1 MEKEIRDKILKM
13 MNERNISYGELSKRT
28 NLSKST
34 LQRYMT
40 KEDAKVPIDRLSII
54 AKGLNTTPAYLM
66 GWNNQIYA
74 EIENLVNDGQLICE
88 DEVIYSASNI
98 SFIKVPLYGDIS
110 CGNGA
115 FVDDNIVDYVA
126 VPNDNLNPKSEYFAQ
141 RAKGDSMI
149 NAGIDDGDII
159 VFEKVNTID
168 DNKIGCFCI
177 DESMATCK
185 RFKRGSSYIQLIPAN
200 QNYDPIVVDL
210 ENTNFR
216 ILGKLRKV
224 IKEFD

>member
-1 MEKEIRDKILKM
+1 MNKIVDRLNNAIK
-13 MNERNISYGELSKRT
+13 ISNLSYAELEKRT
-28 NLSKST
+28 KISKSA
-34 LQRYMT
+34 LQRYASGQT
-40 KEDAKVPIDRLSII
+40 KKIPLDVITSIAPIL
-54 AKGLNTTPAYLM
+54 GVTPAYLM
-66 GWNNQIYA
+66 GWEENSDENIYT
-74 EIENLVNDGQLICE
+74 
-88 DEVIYSASNI
+88 ASNI

-159 VFEKVNTID
+159 VFEKVSTID

>member
-1 MEKEIRDKILKM
+1 MEFKDLVKNRRSALNMSMEELGKKVGVSKATVQRWESGEIKNVRRDKI
-13 MNERNISYGELSKRT
+13 SK
-28 NLSKST
+28 LA
-34 LQRYMT
+34 
-40 KEDAKVPIDRLSII
+40 DA
-54 AKGLNTTPAYLM
+54 LNTTPAYLM

-74 EIENLVNDGQLICE
+74 EIENLVNNGQLICE

-126 VPNDNLNPKSEYFAQ
+126 IPNDNLNPKSEYFAQ

>member
-1 MEKEIRDKILKM
+1 MEFKDLVKNRRSALNMSMEELGKKVGVSKATVQRWESGEIKNVRRDKI
-13 MNERNISYGELSKRT
+13 SK
-28 NLSKST
+28 LA
-34 LQRYMT
+34 
-40 KEDAKVPIDRLSII
+40 DA
-54 AKGLNTTPAYLM
+54 LNTTPAYLM

-159 VFEKVNTID
+159 VFEKVSTID

-210 ENTNFR
+210 ESTNFR

>member
-1 MEKEIRDKILKM
+1 MEFKDLVKNRRSALNMSMEELGKKVGVSKATVQRWESGEIKNVRRDKI
-13 MNERNISYGELSKRT
+13 SK
-28 NLSKST
+28 LA
-34 LQRYMT
+34 
-40 KEDAKVPIDRLSII
+40 DA
-54 AKGLNTTPAYLM
+54 LNTTPAYLM

-74 EIENLVNDGQLICE
+74 EIENLVNNGQLICE

-159 VFEKVNTID
+159 VFEKVSTID

-210 ENTNFR
+210 ESTNFR

>member
-1 MEKEIRDKILKM
+1 MEFKDLVKNRRSALNMSMEELGKKVGVSKATVQRWESGEIKNVRRDKI
-13 MNERNISYGELSKRT
+13 SK
-28 NLSKST
+28 LA
-34 LQRYMT
+34 
-40 KEDAKVPIDRLSII
+40 DA
-54 AKGLNTTPAYLM
+54 LNTTPAYLM
-66 GWNNQIYA
+66 GWDNKIYT
-74 EIENLVNDGQLICE
+74 EIEHMVNDAQLICE
-88 DEVIYSASNI
+88 DEAIYSASNI

-149 NAGIDDGDII
+149 NAGIDNGDII
-159 VFEKVNTID
+159 VFEKVSTID

>member
-1 MEKEIRDKILKM
+1 MEFKDLVKNRRSALNMSMEELGKKVGVSKATVQRWESGEIKNVRRDKI
-13 MNERNISYGELSKRT
+13 SK
-28 NLSKST
+28 LA
-34 LQRYMT
+34 
-40 KEDAKVPIDRLSII
+40 DA
-54 AKGLNTTPAYLM
+54 LNTTPAYLM

-74 EIENLVNDGQLICE
+74 EIENLVNNGQLICE

-126 VPNDNLNPKSEYFAQ
+126 IPNDNLNPKSEYFAQ

-210 ENTNFR
+210 ESTNFR

>member
-1 MEKEIRDKILKM
+1 MEFKDLVKNRRSALNMSMEELGKKVGVSKATVQRWESGEIKNVRRDKI
-13 MNERNISYGELSKRT
+13 SK
-28 NLSKST
+28 LA
-34 LQRYMT
+34 
-40 KEDAKVPIDRLSII
+40 DA
-54 AKGLNTTPAYLM
+54 LNTTPAYLM

-74 EIENLVNDGQLICE
+74 EIENLVNNGQLICE

-210 ENTNFR
+210 ESTNFR

>member
-1 MEKEIRDKILKM
+1 MNKIVDRLNNAIK
-13 MNERNISYGELSKRT
+13 ISNLSYAELEKRT
-28 NLSKST
+28 KISKSA
-34 LQRYMT
+34 LQRYASGQT
-40 KEDAKVPIDRLSII
+40 KKIPLDVITSIAPIL
-54 AKGLNTTPAYLM
+54 GVTPAYLM
-66 GWNNQIYA
+66 GWEENSDENIYT
-74 EIENLVNDGQLICE
+74 
-88 DEVIYSASNI
+88 ASNI

-159 VFEKVNTID
+159 VFEKVSTID

-210 ENTNFR
+210 ESTNFR

>member
-1 MEKEIRDKILKM
+1 MEFKDLVKNRRSALNMSMEELGKKVGVSKATVQRWESGEIKNVRRDKI
-13 MNERNISYGELSKRT
+13 SK
-28 NLSKST
+28 LA
-34 LQRYMT
+34 
-40 KEDAKVPIDRLSII
+40 DA
-54 AKGLNTTPAYLM
+54 LNTTPAYLM

-88 DEVIYSASNI
+88 DEVIYSATNI

-159 VFEKVNTID
+159 VFEKVSTID